1 MRSVEEGKPVSD
13 KQTRR
18 PVRIGVLTSGGDAQG
33 MNAAVRAVARSALK
47 LGAVPY
53 AIMDGWQGAVDGG
66 DAIRELTWS
75 SVSSILNKGGT
86 VIGTARCAAFRERH
100 GLLDACQHLVEK
112 GIDRLVVIGG
122 DGSLAGTNEFKEEW
136 PSLLAELVEAGRIT
150 PAQAES
156 HAFLGVAGLVG
167 SIDNDLV
174 GSDMTIGT
182 DSAMDRILTAI
193 DQLSSTAASH
203 QRTFVVEV
211 MGRHCGYLPLM
222 TAVAGGCDYVFIPEK
237 PPAAGWEDELADK
250 LRAGRAAGR
259 RESIVLVA
267 EGAVDSQ
274 GQPITTDMVCDAL
287 EERMGE
293 RPHVTI
299 LGHVQRGGV
308 PTAYDRWQPTVQG
321 YCAVRQVLD
330 QQAGDESVIVGVRHN
345 RVALMPLMEAVR
357 NTRAVKTYS
366 DALDFDKAV
375 QARGESFG
383 QMLALNEIMS
393 APPKLEAAAP
403 GAKRVA
409 IMHVGGL
416 APGMNTATRTVVRLA
431 IAQGHTTLGIEGSFR
446 GLIDG
451 KVRELGWEDVEGWG
465 FSGGAELGTRRTIPT
480 IEQFYAIGRSL
491 ENNEIDALVVIG
503 GYNAYLSV
511 QAMVAERDRYP
522 AFNIPIIVVPAS
534 IDNNLPGSE
543 LSIGADSALNNAVWS
558 LDRIKESAAAS
569 RRCFVAD
576 TMGRHCGYLALM
588 AGLASGAEMVY
599 LDEFPPSL
607 EDIAAHARQMVRSF
621 ENDRRLFLVV
631 RNEEAGGNYDR
642 EFVADVFA
650 QEGQGLFDVRHAA
663 LGHLQQ
669 GGEPS
674 AFDRVLATRLAARAV
689 DELAEQFA
697 TDDSDARFI
706 GLDHTGIVS
715 YPFDDMKHMVDT
727 QKRRPKNQWWLALA
741 PLISAVS
748 RDDDSVELPELKY
761 FTSTNPVDNA

>member
-1 MRSVEEGKPVSD
+1 MSGNESD
-13 KQTRR
+13 AIK
-18 PVRIGVLTSGGDAQG
+18 IGVLTSGGDAQG

-53 AIMDGWQGAVDGG
+53 AILDGWQGAVDGG

-86 VIGTARCAAFRERH
+86 VIGTARCQAFRERH
-100 GLLDACQHLVEK
+100 GLLDACAHLVDK

-150 PAQAES
+150 EAQAQAHS
-156 HAFLGVAGLVG
+156 FLAVAGLVG

-174 GSDMTIGT
+174 GSDMTIGA
-182 DSAMDRILTAI
+182 DSALERILTAI

-211 MGRHCGYLPLM
+211 MGRNCGYLPLM
-222 TAVAGGCDYVFIPEK
+222 AAVGGGSDYVFIPEN
-237 PPAAGWEDELADK
+237 PPAPGWEDRLADK
-250 LRAGRAAGR
+250 LAAGRAAGR

-267 EGAVDSQ
+267 EGAIDSN
-274 GQPITTDMVCDAL
+274 GERITTDMVCDAL
-287 EERMGE
+287 EQRLGE

-299 LGHVQRGGV
+299 LGHVQRGGA
-308 PTAYDRWQPTVQG
+308 PTAYDRWQPTVLG

-330 QQAGDESVIVGVRHN
+330 QRPGDESVIVGVRHN
-345 RVALMPLMEAVR
+345 RVALLPLMGAVHA
-357 NTRAVKTYS
+357 TRAVKSYRENGE
-366 DALDFDKAV
+366 FDKAV
-375 QARGESFG
+375 AARGESFG
-383 QMLALNEIMS
+383 LMLRLNDIMS
-393 APPKLEAAAP
+393 APPTIAAATP
-403 GAKRVA
+403 GEKRVA

-416 APGMNTATRTVVRLA
+416 APGMNTATRAVVRLA
-431 IAQGHTTLGIEGSFR
+431 IARGYTALGVDGSFG

-451 KVRELGWEDVEGWG
+451 KVRPLGWDDVEGWG
-465 FSGGAELGTRRTIPT
+465 FAGGAELGTRRTIPT

-491 ENNEIDALVVIG
+491 ENNNIDALVVIG
-503 GYNAYLSV
+503 GYNAYLAV

-522 AFNIPIIVVPAS
+522 AFTIPILVIPAS

-588 AGLASGAEMVY
+588 SGIAAGAELVY
-599 LDEFPPSL
+599 LDEEPPGL
-607 EDIAAHARQMVRSF
+607 ADIAADAEQMVRSF
-621 ENDRRLFLVV
+621 ENDRRLYLVV
-631 RNEEAGGNYDR
+631 RNEEAGGRYDR
-642 EFVADVFA
+642 AFVADVFE
-650 QEGQGLFDVRHAA
+650 QEGRGLYDVRHAA
-663 LGHLQQ
+663 LGHVQQ

-674 AFDRVLATRLAARAV
+674 AFDRILATRLASRAI
-689 DELAEQFA
+689 DELVDQFDSQRAE
-697 TDDSDARFI
+697 ARFV
-706 GLDHTGIVS
+706 GLDHTGVVS
-715 YPFDDMKHMVDT
+715 HSFDEMKRMVDT
-727 QKRRPKNQWWLALA
+727 DKRRPKEQWWLSLL

-748 RDDDSVELPELKY
+748 REGDSIELPAVKS
-761 FTSTNPVDNA
+761 FTSISPLTSD